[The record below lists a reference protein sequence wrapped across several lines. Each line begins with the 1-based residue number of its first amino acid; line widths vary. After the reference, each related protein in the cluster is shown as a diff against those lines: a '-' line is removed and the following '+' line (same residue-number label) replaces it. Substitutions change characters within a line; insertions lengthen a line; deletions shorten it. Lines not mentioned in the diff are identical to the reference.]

1 MKTNSRVLRSFIAC
15 AAMMLGISGCDDSNS
30 DLSLMTIGGT
40 VTGLSGSVTLVNTS
54 RDSQLVVSADGTF
67 TFATRQG
74 ESSAYAVAVL
84 TQPAG
89 QTCTVGNGS
98 GTVEGANVTGV
109 SVVCAANTVTL
120 GGAVSG
126 LSGSVILQRAGGEVL
141 SISANGAFTFPTAVA
156 EGSIYAV
163 DVKTQPASGTCT
175 VTQGSGVVGSAN
187 VTNVAVAC
195 VPNAFTTGATTS
207 GLVGTVVLQNNG
219 ADTQTISTDGV
230 VTFPTPVTQ
239 GTRYAVTVF
248 TQPTDQTCSVGNG
261 TGVMGGANVTN
272 VTVVCS
278 TNTFSIGG
286 AVSGLVGSIV
296 LLDNGGDALAISANG
311 TFSFATP
318 VAQGSTYTVTIQ
330 THPATQTCTVDN
342 GTATLGA
349 ANVSTVTVTCS
360 TNAYT
365 VGGAVAALSGSV
377 TLLDNSGDA
386 LALSA
391 DGSFTFATPIAQ
403 GSTYNVTVQTQPAT
417 QTCTVNN
424 GSGTMGGSDVTNVT
438 LTCAYNDTTL
448 SVSATGTIPVN
459 NSSATLTVTNTGIAN
474 AAYNVHAILP
484 AGWTAVTQDASN
496 CASIA
501 PNGGTCALT
510 FTSTAP
516 YVAQGN
522 ISITGDN
529 ITAPPATAL
538 AFTVGGYLVFSVDS
552 LTSASVIDTADLA
565 AVQWGTEGIET
576 GATDL
581 TNGASNTNAI
591 VNTAGVAP
599 SAAINCNS
607 STSGGATTGTWY
619 LPAICQLAGSGGGVC
634 PTALPNIDSNLFQL
648 GFAGLNASPDWYW
661 SSTEN
666 PYYSSATQALL
677 QAFQSGGGSY
687 QPAATKN
694 FPAADVRCVRSINY

>member
-1 MKTNSRVLRSFIAC
+1 MKTNSRALQLLLAC
-15 AAMMLGISGCDDSNS
+15 AAMALGISGCDDSNS
-30 DLSLMTIGGT
+30 ELALMTIGGT
-40 VTGLSGSVTLVNTS
+40 VTGLAGSVTLVNTT
-54 RDSQLVVSADGTF
+54 RDSQLIVSADGTF

-74 ESSAYAVAVL
+74 ESSPYSVAVL

-89 QTCTVGNGS
+89 QTCTVTNGS
-98 GTVEGANVTGV
+98 GTVGGANVTDV

-120 GGAVSG
+120 GGTVSG
-126 LSGSVILQRAGGEVL
+126 LSGTVILQRAGGEAL
-141 SISANGAFTFPTAVA
+141 SISGNGAFAFPTPVA

-163 DVKTQPASGTCT
+163 NVKIQPAGGTCT

-195 VPNAFTTGATTS
+195 VANAFTTGGTIS
-207 GLVGTVVLQNNG
+207 GLIGTVVLQNNG
-219 ADTQTISTDGV
+219 ADTQTISTDGLI
-230 VTFPTPVTQ
+230 TFPTPVTQ
-239 GTRYAVTVF
+239 GMPYAVTVL
-248 TQPTDQTCSVGNG
+248 TQPMDQTCSVGNG
-261 TGVMGGANVTN
+261 TGTMGGVNVTN
-272 VTVVCS
+272 VVVVCS

-286 AVSGLVGSIV
+286 AVSGLIGSIV
-296 LLDNGGDALAISANG
+296 LQDNGGDALTISANG

-330 THPATQTCTVDN
+330 TQPATQTCTVGN
-342 GTATLGA
+342 GTATLGP

-365 VGGAVAALSGSV
+365 VGGTVSGLSGTV
-377 TLLDNSGDA
+377 TLLDNGSDA

-391 DGSFTFATPIAQ
+391 NGSFTFPTPIAQ
-403 GSTYNVTVQTQPAT
+403 GSTYNVTVQTQPVT
-417 QTCTVNN
+417 QSCTVNN
-424 GSGTMGGSDVTNVT
+424 GSGTMGGSNVTNVT
-438 LTCAYNDTTL
+438 LTCANNDTTL

-459 NSSATLTVTNTGIAN
+459 GGSATLTVTNTGVTS
-474 AAYNVHAILP
+474 AAYNVQATLP
-484 AGWTAVTQDASN
+484 AGWIAVTQDATN

-501 PNGGTCALT
+501 PNGGTCSLT

-552 LTSASVIDTADLA
+552 LSSASVIDTADLA
-565 AVQWGTEGIET
+565 AAQWGTEGIET

-581 TNGASNTNAI
+581 TNGASNTDAI

-599 SAAINCNS
+599 SAAIDCNS
-607 STSGGATTGTWY
+607 STSGGVTMGTWY
-619 LPAICQLAGSGGGVC
+619 LPAICQLAGPGGGASC

-648 GFAGLNASPDWYW
+648 GFGGLNASPTYYW
-661 SSTEN
+661 SSTED
-666 PYYSSATQALL
+666 PYSPVNFAVL
-677 QAFQSGGGSY
+677 QAFQAGGGSY
-687 QPAATKN
+687 QPGATKN
-694 FPAADVRCVRSINY
+694 YTAGIRCVRSVNY